1 MPQSLHD
8 TLPPLSEQLQTVI
21 QDGWEQEVL
30 SQLPADYEH
39 QARSTG
45 AFVRVRGLASVAD
58 LLRGLLALVLCASSL
73 RHLGS
78 WAVLIGL
85 ANLSHVAWHKRLR
98 HARPFLL
105 WSSA

>member
-45 AFVRVRGLASVAD
+45 AFMRV
-58 LLRGLLALVLCASSL
+58 RGLLALVLCAPSL